1 MGDLVGKAQLLH
13 RRRAVAAAHDGHG
26 AAVSQRLGHGPGA
39 GGEVVKLKHAH
50 GAVPHHGARALHG
63 AAEGLDGVGTD
74 IQALPALGNGHG
86 ADHLALGVIGEVI
99 RRHGVC
105 GQQKLHAVLFGL
117 FDHFQGVIQ
126 LIRLAQALAD
136 AAALGLGKGIRHAA
150 ADDDGVRLVQQV
162 VDDRDLVA
170 DLGAAQHRHKGP
182 LGVIQGLAHDG
193 QLSGHQEAG
202 HRRQVCRH
210 TDGGGVGTVHGAKG
224 VGHIQF
230 RHVRQLLG
238 EAGVVLLLADI
249 EAQVLQQHDLAGLQS
264 GGLGLGVLTHDVL
277 DEDDLPAQ
285 QLAQTLRHGRQRQ
298 LHLPLALGL
307 AQVGA
312 GDDRRAVVQQILDGG
327 QCRHDALV
335 AGDRARFL
343 VLGHVE
349 VAAQQDL
356 LALDVYIL
364 YRFFIVIHGI
374 RSSHVKFIY
383 LPSRRFRRDRESHSA
398 AAPHR

>member
-1 MGDLVGKAQLLH
+1 M
-13 RRRAVAAAHDGHG
+13 HG
-26 AAVSQRLGHGPGA
+26 A
-39 GGEVVKLKHAH
+39 E
-50 GAVPHHGARALHG
+50 
-63 AAEGLDGVGTD
+63 
-74 IQALPALGNGHG
+74 
-86 ADHLALGVIGEVI
+86 
-99 RRHGVC
+99 
-105 GQQKLHAVLFGL
+105 
-117 FDHFQGVIQ
+117 
-126 LIRLAQALAD
+126 
-136 AAALGLGKGIRHAA
+136 
-150 ADDDGVRLVQQV
+150 
-162 VDDRDLVA
+162 
-170 DLGAAQHRHKGP
+170 
-182 LGVIQGLAHDG
+182 
-193 QLSGHQEAG
+193 
-202 HRRQVCRH
+202 
-210 TDGGGVGTVHGAKG
+210 G
-224 VGHIQF
+224 VGHIQL

-249 EAQVLQQHDLAGLQS
+249 EPQVLQQHDLAGLQGS
-264 GGLGLGVLTHDVL
+264 GLGFGIFTHDIL
-277 DEDDLPAQ
+277 GEDDLPAQ